1 MKLTHLYATEL
12 GETVTQI
19 QPDVPGDLQLQLVN
33 RSHAQELALPDTWW
47 QDNALAQHLADQD
60 FALCRQAVAQKYGG
74 HQFGHWNPML
84 GDGRGLLLGEVEN
97 SANQRIDLHL
107 KGAGQT
113 PYSRQGDG
121 RAVLRSTLREFIGSE
136 ALFHLGIPT
145 SRSLCLFDSQEMVL
159 RETPET
165 AAMMIR
171 TAPSHIRFGHFE
183 YYYYSGDSAALK
195 RLFEHTFI
203 HHFPEALADNNP
215 HQALLK
221 AIVLRTAR
229 MIALWQAYGFVHGVM
244 NTDNM
249 SVHGITF
256 DFGPYAFMDNF
267 VSNAVF
273 NHTDHQGRYAFDQ
286 QPGVALWNLNALAQ
300 AFSDYCD
307 TEQIKQTLM
316 LFEPAF
322 ISAYQHTMVN
332 RLGFSNVDNTSLSLV
347 NRFVTMLANQQRDYH
362 QPFRTLSAMDPTLM
376 QCDMRDTFIDRD
388 EFDTWW
394 QDYRAHRQDEGN
406 TDAQAALMD
415 SVNPVVVART
425 HHLQRAI
432 DAAGHGDYSVAK
444 SFIEALNTPFD
455 DKWADTEWAG
465 APVENVQVS
474 LSCSS

>member
-12 GETVTQI
+12 NETVTQVY
-19 QPDVPGDLQLQLVN
+19 PDLPEDLQLKLVN
-33 RSHAQELALPDTWW
+33 HPHARELSLPQDWWSDNTLVRLLKDTEFC
-47 QDNALAQHLADQD
+47 LS
-60 FALCRQAVAQKYGG
+60 RQAVAQKYGG
-74 HQFGHWNPML
+74 YQFGHWNPLL

-97 SANQRIDLHL
+97 QTHQRIDLHL

-121 RAVLRSTLREFIGSE
+121 RAVLRSTLREYIGSE
-136 ALFHLGIPT
+136 ALFHLGIPS
-145 SRSLCLFDSQEMVL
+145 SRALCLFDSTETVL
-159 RETPET
+159 REMPET

-171 TAPSHIRFGHFE
+171 TAPSHLRFGHFE
-183 YYYYSGDSAALK
+183 YYYHSGDSANLT

-203 HHFPEALADNNP
+203 HHFPEVLSQANP

-229 MIALWQAYGFVHGVM
+229 MVALWQAYGFVHGVM

-256 DFGPYAFMDNF
+256 DFGPYAFIDNF

-300 AFSDYCD
+300 AFSGYCSTD
-307 TEQIKQTLM
+307 ELKQTLM
-316 LFEPAF
+316 LFEPTF
-322 ISAYQHTMVN
+322 MSCYQQLMAT
-332 RLGFSNVDNTSLSLV
+332 RLGFSESNEQSLALV
-347 NRFVTMLANQQRDYH
+347 NGFLSMLANQQRDYH
-362 QPFRTLSAMDPTLM
+362 KLFRKLSGQDLHQKESAM
-376 QCDMRDTFIDRD
+376 RDDFIDRS
-388 EFDTWW
+388 EFDSWW
-394 QDYRAHRQDEGN
+394 QQYRHYRLASGDPS
-406 TDAQAALMD
+406 AQSALMD

-425 HHLQRAI
+425 HHLQYAI
-432 DAAGHGDYSVAK
+432 DAAKEGDYAVTR
-444 SFIEALNTPFD
+444 ELLQALQSPFD
-455 DKWADTEWAG
+455 AKWLSTQWADGPIEETA
-465 APVENVQVS
+465 VS

>member
-12 GETVTQI
+12 SDTVTQI
-19 QPDVPGDLQLQLVN
+19 QPDIPGDLQLQLVN
-33 RSHAQELALPDTWW
+33 HSHAHELALPDVWW
-47 QDNALAQHLADQD
+47 QDNALAQQLTDQE
-60 FALCRQAVAQKYGG
+60 FALCRQSVAQKYGG

-97 SANQRIDLHL
+97 RASQRIDLHL

-121 RAVLRSTLREFIGSE
+121 RAVLRSTLREYIGSE

-203 HHFPEALADNNP
+203 HHFPDALSHNNP

-273 NHTDHQGRYAFDQ
+273 NHTDHQGRYAFDR

-300 AFSDYCD
+300 AFSQYCD
-307 TEQIKQTLM
+307 TEAIKQTLM
-316 LFEPAF
+316 LFEPTF
-322 ISAYQHTMVN
+322 ISAYQQTMVS
-332 RLGFSNVDNTSLSLV
+332 RLGFSNVDDRTLDLV
-347 NRFVTMLANQQRDYH
+347 NRFLTMLANQQRDYH
-362 QPFRTLSAMDPTLM
+362 QLFRKLSMMDLSQG
-376 QCDMRDTFIDRD
+376 QCPLRDDFVDRT

-394 QDYRAHRQDEGN
+394 QDYRALRQEGN
-406 TDAQAALMD
+406 TAAQAALMD
-415 SVNPVVVART
+415 SLNPVVVART

-432 DAAGHGDYSVAK
+432 DAAKLGDYRLARE
-444 SFIEALNTPFD
+444 FIEALQTPFD
-455 DKWADTEWAG
+455 NKWADTLWAS
-465 APVENVQVS
+465 APVDDAQVS